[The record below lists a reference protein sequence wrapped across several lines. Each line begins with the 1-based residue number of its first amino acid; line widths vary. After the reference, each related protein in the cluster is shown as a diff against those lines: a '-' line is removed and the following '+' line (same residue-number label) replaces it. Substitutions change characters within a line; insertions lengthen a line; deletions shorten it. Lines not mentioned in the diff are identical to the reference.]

1 MCGNSEH
8 CACDGVFVAIGN
20 FGQGEMRKKVLIV
33 EDEFIVALNL
43 RQVLANLGF
52 EVVGIAPDAPTAYVF
67 AESKPDIALV
77 DVNLRDGET
86 GPEIGQTLAQQYGAT
101 VLFLTANPAQLGDG
115 VQGALGVLSKP
126 VDDYS
131 IETVLDFLVKYQDG
145 ESTPPPPPSLR
156 IFNNIGAAG

>member
-1 MCGNSEH
+1 MEH
-8 CACDGVFVAIGN
+8 WPRDGVFVVNVN
-20 FGQGEMRKKVLIV
+20 FGHGEMRKKVLIV

-43 RQVLANLGF
+43 RQTLANLGF
-52 EVVGIAPDAPTAYVF
+52 EVVGIAPDAPSAYNF
-67 AESKPDIALV
+67 AETKPDIALV

-126 VDDYS
+126 VDEFS

-156 IFNNIGAAG
+156 IFNNIGATG